1 MLEECYDFI
10 VICEGEPDRLSI
22 ISKGIPAV
30 TSTHGVA
37 TVRNVRAAIMT
48 SREEIFIPKL
58 IL

>member
-10 VICEGEPDRLSI
+10 VICEGEPDRLSLI
-22 ISKGIPAV
+22 LKDIPVV

-37 TVRNVRAAIMT
+37 TVHNVRTAIMN